1 MDERVMQFRVGV
13 MFLATLIITGI
24 LLVMF
29 GKLPDYTGNKYTIRV
44 RFKDAAGVTKDTPV
58 RKSGIL
64 IGRVSDVELIDN
76 DAGVMV
82 TAKIQADKTIYEN
95 EVCSIVRNLLSGDS
109 ALVFSPGRDKSGV
122 GKPIASN
129 AELVG
134 VGSDDPGDP
143 TGLKRELKK
152 PIDTVQNTGEAL
164 TAASKKLGQAADRV
178 EEILDPEAQQ
188 DVKSIL
194 HDSAAA
200 LKTIQGVLGNDES
213 REKLTEAMKKLPETI
228 DNMNNTFK
236 ATDET
241 LRKFTQRTDGKT
253 PIERMVTTIEMTE
266 RTLRKF
272 SEPAADG
279 EPAPADQ
286 IAKAVENVSEIT
298 TLMRSIMT
306 RIDEGEGSL
315 GALMKDRQLYERLNR
330 TAKNLEDI
338 SQQLKPIVADARV
351 FSDKIARH
359 PGVIVRDAVKP
370 QVGIK

>member
-29 GKLPDYTGNKYTIRV
+29 GKLPDYTGSKYAIRV
-44 RFKDAAGVTKDTPV
+44 RFDDAGGVAKDTPV

-82 TAKIQADKTIYEN
+82 TAKIQADKKIYDN
-95 EVCSIVRNLLSGDS
+95 EVCSISRNLLSGDT
-109 ALVFSPGRDKSGV
+109 ALVFSLPPDRRGV
-122 GKPIASN
+122 GNPVPPDTLLKG
-129 AELVG
+129 AESG
-134 VGSDDPGDP
+134 DPGDP

-152 PIDTVQNTGEAL
+152 PIDSVQNTGEAL
-164 TAASKKLGQAADRV
+164 TAASKKLGEAADRV

-188 DVKSIL
+188 NVQSIL
-194 HDSAAA
+194 RDSAAA
-200 LKTIQGVLGNDES
+200 LKTIQGVLGDEES
-213 REKLTEAMKKLPETI
+213 RDKLTEAMKKLPDTI

-241 LRKFTQRTDGKT
+241 LRKFTERTDGKT
-253 PIERMVTTIEMTE
+253 PIERMVSTIEMTE

-272 SEPAADG
+272 SEPKANG

-286 IAKAVENVSEIT
+286 IATAVENISEIT

-306 RIDEGEGSL
+306 RIDDGEGSL
-315 GALMKDRQLYERLNR
+315 GALMKDRQLYDRLNR
-330 TAKNLEDI
+330 TAKNLEDVTL
-338 SQQLKPIVADARV
+338 QLKPIVADARV

-370 QVGIK
+370 QVGLK

>member
-13 MFLATLIITGI
+13 MFLATLIIAGI

-44 RFKDAAGVTKDTPV
+44 RFKDAGGVTKDTPV

-64 IGRVSDVELIDN
+64 IGRVSDVDLIDN
-76 DAGVMV
+76 DSGVLV

-95 EVCSIVRNLLSGDS
+95 EVCSIARNLLSGDT
-109 ALVFSPGRDKSGV
+109 ALIISRKSEKAPL
-122 GKPIASN
+122 GKPVAAE
-129 AELVG
+129 AEL
-134 VGSDDPGDP
+134 SCSELLDPNDP
-143 TGLKRELKK
+143 TGLKRELAK
-152 PIDTVQNTGEAL
+152 PIDTVQNTGVAL
-164 TAASKKLGQAADRV
+164 SKASEELGKAAHRV
-178 EEILDPEAQQ
+178 EEILDPEAQENVQ
-188 DVKSIL
+188 SIL
-194 HDSAAA
+194 RDSAAA
-200 LKTIQGVLGNDES
+200 LKTIQGVLGDEES
-213 REKLTEAMKKLPETI
+213 REKLTLAMKKLPDTI

-241 LRKFTQRTDGKT
+241 LRKFTERTNGKT
-253 PIERMVTTIEMTE
+253 PVERMVATIEMTE

-272 SEPAADG
+272 SEPRADG

-298 TLMRSIMT
+298 DLMRSIMT
-306 RIDEGEGSL
+306 RIDQGEGSL
-315 GALMKDRQLYERLNR
+315 GALMNDRQLYERLNR

-338 SQQLKPIVADARV
+338 SYQLKPIVADARV

>member
-24 LLVMF
+24 LLVLF
-29 GKLPDYTGNKYTIRV
+29 GKLPDYTGNKYAIRI
-44 RFKDAAGVTKDTPV
+44 RFADAGGVAKDTPV

-64 IGRVSDVELIDN
+64 IGRVSDVQLIDK
-76 DAGVMV
+76 DSGVLV
-82 TAKIQADKTIYEN
+82 TAKIQADKAIYEN
-95 EVCSIVRNLLSGDS
+95 EVCSISRNLLSGDT
-109 ALVFSPGRDKSGV
+109 ALIFTPNPNKRGLGQ
-122 GKPIASN
+122 PIVPD
-129 AELVG
+129 AELPG
-134 VGSDDPGDP
+134 FSFGDPDDP
-143 TGLKRELKK
+143 TGLKRELRK
-152 PIDTVQNTGEAL
+152 PIDTVQNTGVAL
-164 TAASKKLGQAADRV
+164 TEASKKLGEAADRV
-178 EEILDPEAQQ
+178 EEILDPEAQKNVQ
-188 DVKSIL
+188 SIL
-194 HDSAAA
+194 RDSAAA
-200 LKTIQGVLGNDES
+200 LKTIQSVLGDDES
-213 REKLTEAMKKLPETI
+213 RQKLTEAMKKLPETI

-241 LRKFTQRTDGKT
+241 LRKFAQRTDGKT
-253 PIERMVTTIEMTE
+253 PVERMVSTIEMTE

-272 SEPAADG
+272 SEPRENG

-286 IAKAVENVSEIT
+286 IATAVENLSEIT

-306 RIDEGEGSL
+306 RIDDGEGSL
-315 GALMKDRQLYERLNR
+315 GALMKDRQLYDRLNH
-330 TAKNLEDI
+330 TAKNLEDV

>member
-13 MFLATLIITGI
+13 MFLATLLIAGI

-29 GKLPDYTGNKYTIRV
+29 GKLPDYTGGKYTIHV
-44 RFKDAAGVTKDTPV
+44 RFKDAGGVTKDTPV

-76 DAGVMV
+76 DSGVMI
-82 TAKIQADKTIYEN
+82 TAKIQHDKMIYEN
-95 EVCSIVRNLLSGDS
+95 EVCSISRNLLSGDT
-109 ALVFSPGRDKSGV
+109 ALVVSRKSERAPL
-122 GKPIASN
+122 GKPVADGADLTCTEI
-129 AELVG
+129 L
-134 VGSDDPGDP
+134 DPNDP
-143 TGLKRELKK
+143 TGLKRELAK

-164 TAASKKLGQAADRV
+164 TAASKKLGEAADRV
-178 EEILDPEAQQ
+178 EEILDPEAQRNVQ
-188 DVKSIL
+188 SIL
-194 HDSAAA
+194 RDSAAA
-200 LKTIQGVLGNDES
+200 LKTIQGALGDEES
-213 REKLTEAMKKLPETI
+213 REKLTEAMKKLPDTI

-241 LRKFTQRTDGKT
+241 LRKFTERTNGKT
-253 PIERMVTTIEMTE
+253 PIERMVNTIEMTE

-272 SEPAADG
+272 SEPKADG

-286 IAKAVENVSEIT
+286 IAKAVENISEIT

-306 RIDEGEGSL
+306 RIDDGEGSL
-315 GALMKDRQLYERLNR
+315 GALMKDRQLYDRLNH
-330 TAKNLEDI
+330 TAKNLEDV

-359 PGVIVRDAVKP
+359 PGLIVRDAVKP